1 LSESFFELVR
11 ERSLRDVVLLLIE
24 EVVEAERD
32 IWREGLKP

>member
-11 ERSLRDVVLLLIE
+11 DRSLREVVLLLIE

-32 IWREGLKP
+32 IWSEGLKP